1 MDTAYVV
8 IGVLQLAVG
17 IGWTW
22 GVLAD
27 RRRPPDQRRNF
38 KGRTSLTAPTFVG
51 VVRLLI
57 GLWWLGRGL
66 WG

>member
-1 MDTAYVV
+1 MDTEYVV

-17 IGWTW
+17 IGWT
-22 GVLAD
+22 GLALVD

-38 KGRTSLTAPTFVG
+38 KESANLQVQLILG
-51 VVRLLI
+51 VIFALI
-57 GLWWLGRGL
+57 GLYWLGRGL